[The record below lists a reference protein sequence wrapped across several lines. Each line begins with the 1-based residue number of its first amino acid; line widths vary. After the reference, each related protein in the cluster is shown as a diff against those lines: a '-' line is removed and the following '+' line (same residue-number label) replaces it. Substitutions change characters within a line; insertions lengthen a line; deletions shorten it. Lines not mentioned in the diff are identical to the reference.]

1 MPNQEQPIA
10 SNGAVHLYQY
20 IFESLSDGVIINDAA
35 TGLVLDANPAACDL
49 HGCAPAGFIGL
60 HPIAYIHPDDAPQWG
75 TWVLAAQAG
84 NDFAGTVVH
93 LRRDGSPF
101 IVDVRG
107 RAGVYEGRP
116 CLISTIRDVSTR
128 VQAERQL
135 RQQVVNHAREQTT
148 LLEISQAL
156 ASTLELQPGIILDQL
171 QGIVEHSNAALFTL
185 DGLILTARAVCG
197 SGELD
202 QALPFAVELTGMGTL
217 TPLLNGSGHHRSQ
230 RIANVQEDDEND
242 QTTQVL
248 RDMFGQPRFPLLVGM
263 KSWMWVPL
271 VAQGLVIGG
280 IGLTHTQPDQFSLHD
295 ANLALTVASQA
306 AVALINTELYEQA
319 QELAAFE
326 ERQRLAHN
334 LHDAV
339 NQSLFSASMIAEVL
353 PRLWD
358 RKQQEGKEALEDLR
372 RLIRGALAEMR
383 GLLAELRPIVLT
395 DTELGDLLH
404 QLGDALTGRIN
415 VPVKVNVSGKD
426 FLSAEVRVVFYR
438 LCQEAL
444 NNIAKHAQPT
454 LVEINLHCDN
464 GTINMTICDNG
475 RGFDPTQIPTGHY
488 GLSMMEERAKEI
500 GATLSIT
507 SQPGGGTKILAQW
520 TEPPTEQIP

>member
-1 MPNQEQPIA
+1 MPNQQQPIGP
-10 SNGAVHLYQY
+10 NGAVHLYQY
-20 IFESLSDGVIINDAA
+20 IFETLCDGVIINDAA
-35 TGLVLDANPAACDL
+35 TGLVVDANPAACDL
-49 HGCAPAGFIGL
+49 HGYAPAGFIGL

-135 RQQVVNHAREQTT
+135 RQQVVNHAREQST
-148 LLEISQAL
+148 LLEISQGL
-156 ASTLELQPGIILDQL
+156 AASILELEPRVILDQL
-171 QGIVEHSNAALFTL
+171 QILVEHSNAAIFTL
-185 DGLILTARAVCG
+185 DGLTLTARAVCG
-197 SGELD
+197 TEKLEES
-202 QALPFAVELTGMGTL
+202 LPFSIQLAGLGTL
-217 TPLLNGSGHHRSQ
+217 TSLLDGLKPQ
-230 RIANVQEDDEND
+230 RIADIEEENEGD
-242 QTTQVL
+242 PTIEAL
-248 RDMFGQPRFPLLVGM
+248 RDLFYKPRFPLLTGM
-263 KSWMWVPL
+263 RSWMWIPMIAKEQL
-271 VAQGLVIGG
+271 MGG
-280 IGLTHTQPDQFSLHD
+280 IALAHTKADEFSLHD
-295 ANLALTVASQA
+295 ANLALTVANQA
-306 AVALINTELYEQA
+306 AVALINAQLYEQA
-319 QELAAFE
+319 QALAAFD

-415 VPVKVNVSGKD
+415 VPVKVNASGKD
-426 FLSAEVRVVFYR
+426 FLPAEERLVFYR

-444 NNIAKHAQPT
+444 NNIAKHAHPT
-454 LVEINLHCDN
+454 QVEINLHSDK
-464 GTINMTICDNG
+464 GTIEMKICDNG

-488 GLSMMEERAKEI
+488 GLTMMRERAEGI
-500 GATLSIT
+500 GATFSIT
-507 SQPGGGTKILAQW
+507 SQLGEGTQILARW
-520 TEPPTEQIP
+520 TEPPAEKKE